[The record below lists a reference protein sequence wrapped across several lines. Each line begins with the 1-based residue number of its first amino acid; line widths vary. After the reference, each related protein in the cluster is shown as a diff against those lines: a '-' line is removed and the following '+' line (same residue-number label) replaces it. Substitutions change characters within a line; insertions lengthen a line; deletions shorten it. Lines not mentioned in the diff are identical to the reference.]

1 MAQTSST
8 ENAKKLLKELCY
20 KVLSSP
26 IFVND
31 VFRKNFGVKD
41 ISITRSKIFNIM
53 INCAIELFEKIV
65 KEEKLDFER
74 DSILENKLAVHY
86 IMACLIIALK
96 MYGAHDWIKDENII
110 PSIVKFVK
118 LEFEELEF
126 EITVDP
132 RELLKLEGYI
142 LKMTDW
148 KGCESY
154 KLIKNYDA
162 DFSDEKDPVL
172 VDDEGNIVDPI
183 FVNPYVYETVNKDV
197 VLRLID
203 EFLEETIKKI
213 KEEIDKEVNKEV
225 VKFLK
230 NFSPVLVKHF
240 DDKNEKLLEFD
251 HIKSKLK
258 EYIQSKLDLKLRLK
272 IHDINVR
279 KQVEKRISDGRYTSD
294 KIKDYEKNGKKS
306 IAYQGS
312 SAALKR
318 MPKSS
323 LSRSP
328 LSKSS
333 LSKSSLSKSSLFRST
348 LKKKSK
354 RSKSI
359 KKK

>member
-1 MAQTSST
+1 
-8 ENAKKLLKELCY
+8 
-20 KVLSSP
+20 
-26 IFVND
+26 
-31 VFRKNFGVKD
+31 
-41 ISITRSKIFNIM
+41 
-53 INCAIELFEKIV
+53 
-65 KEEKLDFER
+65 
-74 DSILENKLAVHY
+74 
-86 IMACLIIALK
+86 MACLIIALK

-294 KIKDYEKNGKKS
+294 EIKNYEKNGKKS

-318 MPKSS
+318 M
-323 LSRSP
+323 
-328 LSKSS
+328 
-333 LSKSSLSKSSLFRST
+333 SKSSLSKSSLFRST

-354 RSKSI
+354 RSPLSKSI

>member
-74 DSILENKLAVHY
+74 DSKILENKLAVHY

-118 LEFEELEF
+118 LEF

-294 KIKDYEKNGKKS
+294 EIKDYEKNGKKS

-318 MPKSS
+318 M
-323 LSRSP
+323 
-328 LSKSS
+328 
-333 LSKSSLSKSSLFRST
+333 SKSSLSKSSLFRST

-354 RSKSI
+354 RSPLSKSTR

>member
-118 LEFEELEF
+118 LEF

-294 KIKDYEKNGKKS
+294 EIKNYEKNGKKS

-318 MPKSS
+318 M
-323 LSRSP
+323 
-328 LSKSS
+328 
-333 LSKSSLSKSSLFRST
+333 SKSSLSKSSLFRST

-354 RSKSI
+354 RSPLSKSI